1 MTLGAPD
8 AGRSRSVM
16 SGTTSAGGRGALAVG
31 IHQANCIGKVSMSW
45 THSYTADETPQ
56 PALDDD
62 LVRARETF
70 TNAKRNLEEA
80 HRELLRI
87 HGRVARRA
95 RKNR

>member
-1 MTLGAPD
+1 
-8 AGRSRSVM
+8 
-16 SGTTSAGGRGALAVG
+16 
-31 IHQANCIGKVSMSW
+31 MSW